1 MQLTPEGV
9 SIAEEWAGWVEQ
21 QIESAQKKR

>member
-9 SIAEEWAGWVEQ
+9 SNTGCAGVRE
-21 QIESAQKKR
+21 AT